1 MKLTKEDIQKYG
13 MEKEKQFLKE
23 SGEEYDYDYDDG
35 YNDGYS
41 LGYEAGYEAGF
52 VDGKNNA
59 LESRER

>member
-23 SGEEYDYDYDDG
+23 SGEGYDYDDG

-41 LGYEAGYEAGF
+41 LGYEAGYEAGYQ
-52 VDGKNNA
+52 DGKDG
-59 LESRER
+59 LCR